1 MNADDGQEAF
11 RQELE
16 QALEADATRRVVE
29 KWRKEGV
36 SQQRIRER
44 LERLERCKTETVI
57 RGRRYVDPASGRPY
71 WYDATT
77 GRSYWDDAT
86 TSATLD
92 DPAAAASAPAAAVL
106 AAATVLAAV
115 NPDKY
120 NIRL

>member
-1 MNADDGQEAF
+1 MNADDGPDAY
-11 RQELE
+11 L

-29 KWRKEGV
+29 KWRKEGF
-36 SQQRIRER
+36 SQQRIREG

-71 WYDATT
+71 WHDATT
-77 GRSYWDDAT
+77 GMSYWDDAT

-92 DPAAAASAPAAAVL
+92 DPPAAAPVPAAAPAPAAAVL
-106 AAATVLAAV
+106 AAI
-115 NPDKY
+115 NPEKY

>member
-86 TSATLD
+86 TSAPLN
-92 DPAAAASAPAAAVL
+92 DPAAAAPAPAAAVL

-115 NPDKY
+115 SPDKY